1 MSTTNLKTFVQSVFK
16 PLFTALRGRYD
27 TQVNTV
33 MQRAE
38 ELSEQVT
45 ELERKLATLQQ
56 QYADQNRSL
65 DEVIDR
71 VDEQSKLITELQN
84 KLQATES
91 DPNKETE
98 TPAETGEE
106 K

>member
-38 ELSEQVT
+38 ELSKQVT
-45 ELERKLATLQQ
+45 ELENKLAALQQ
-56 QYADQNRSL
+56 QYVEQNKSL
-65 DEVIDR
+65 DEIFDR
-71 VDEQSKLITELQN
+71 VEEQSNLITELQN
-84 KLQATES
+84 KLQVIES
-91 DPNKETE
+91 DLDKETE
-98 TPAETGEE
+98 TPAETEEE